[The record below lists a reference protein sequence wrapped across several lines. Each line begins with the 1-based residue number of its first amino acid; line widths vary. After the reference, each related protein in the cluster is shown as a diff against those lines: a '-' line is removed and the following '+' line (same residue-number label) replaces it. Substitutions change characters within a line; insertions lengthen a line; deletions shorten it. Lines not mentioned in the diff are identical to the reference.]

1 MLYWLHLLATGVFLG
16 ATAGI
21 ALFTVP
27 RAAREPTAVGKR
39 ASLVRTFRVYDPLA
53 IALLGIMVMTGA
65 WSVTGYKQ
73 ALGAD
78 YATFAEHLAWKLL
91 LAFLVVMS
99 GTWVTFGIGHRLVR
113 QMEWDEPVD
122 EARMNGLLARLRGAA
137 WTTVLLTIATIA
149 VAARR

>member
-1 MLYWLHLLATGVFLG
+1 VLLWTHLLATGLFLG
-16 ATAGI
+16 STAGI

-27 RAAREPTAVGKR
+27 RAARLSGAVERR
-39 ASLVRTFRVYDPLA
+39 AYLVRTFRVYDPLA

-65 WSVTGYKQ
+65 WSVTGFKQ
-73 ALGAD
+73 SLGAD
-78 YATFAEHLAWKLL
+78 YGTFAAHLAWKLA

-113 QMEWDEPVD
+113 QEEWDEPID
-122 EARMNGLLARLRGAA
+122 EARMNGVLGRLRGAA

-149 VAARR
+149 VAAGR

>member
-1 MLYWLHLLATGVFLG
+1 MLFWIHLVATGLFLG

-27 RAAREPTAVGKR
+27 RAARESTAVEKR

-53 IALLGIMVMTGA
+53 IALLGVMVMTGA
-65 WSVTGYKQ
+65 WSVTGFKQ
-73 ALGAD
+73 SLGAD
-78 YATFAEHLAWKLL
+78 YASFAEHLAWKLA

-113 QMEWDEPVD
+113 QQEWDEPID